1 MIVISLQVMC
11 NNHIYDPTGTY
22 QLCSARY
29 IWKNI
34 CHIWK
39 SKHEIELGIAINHLY
54 WSHIIYLCT
63 YISPG
68 NTQFKHVCYRGV
80 MTCHELI
87 YDQRYE
93 HTNDAP
99 RISRWSTLQTH
110 HRHVPNQSM
119 INAIKEESSGAKQS
133 CWQYYFLIIMTSSN
147 RNRFRVSGPL
157 CGEITDHWWIPRTKA
172 SDTEL

>member
-1 MIVISLQVMC
+1 MF
-11 NNHIYDPTGTY
+11 
-22 QLCSARY
+22 CSVYMEKYMSYMEIQTRNRIGDCHKSCILIAHY
-29 IWKNI
+29 IFM
-34 CHIWK
+34 HLHK
-39 SKHEIELGIAINHLY
+39 SGKYTIQTCMLP
-54 WSHIIYLCT
+54 WSHDL
-63 YISPG
+63 
-68 NTQFKHVCYRGV
+68 
-80 MTCHELI
+80 
-87 YDQRYE
+87 
-93 HTNDAP
+93 P
-99 RISRWSTLQTH
+99 RINIWSTLRTHQWRATNKYRWSTLQTH